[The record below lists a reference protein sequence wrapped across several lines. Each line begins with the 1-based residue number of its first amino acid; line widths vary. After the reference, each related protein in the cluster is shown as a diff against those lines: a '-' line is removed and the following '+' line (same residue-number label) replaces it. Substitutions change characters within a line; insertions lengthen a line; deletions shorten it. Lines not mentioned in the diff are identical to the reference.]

1 MRELLRVPRC
11 PEPYHSLRGC
21 VNTALTK
28 AKFISFLSDLES
40 ADLIKKS
47 NVRSLIKYSDP
58 FLSGAPLQLGNGR
71 TLTGDHTI
79 TLRDDL
85 FAKLKQVRAFERAND
100 DKGHGYISHVLGKIA
115 LLQLQEM
122 GQWSIAGE
130 QWKRRNI
137 TTNVPSKR
145 KRQSIE
151 VAQPVPAIPIGELRP
166 TNHSDGLAM
175 GDKDKPSPND
185 AVHGVALAPP
195 IVASV
200 TLVPPPP
207 PPAFRQLART
217 CALDLGLHGW
227 IGKRISKTQAREEVK
242 KYYKRN
248 PEQVEAMGLD
258 PEYFSI
264 DHVVPSHIGGID
276 HVFNYVLMPVGVN
289 ARFKDRWDNEKKKYV
304 GHNAAKIASD
314 FASWFRSRNA
324 SQEDFSKFDPHRC
337 L

>member
-1 MRELLRVPRC
+1 
-11 PEPYHSLRGC
+11 
-21 VNTALTK
+21 
-28 AKFISFLSDLES
+28 
-40 ADLIKKS
+40 
-47 NVRSLIKYSDP
+47 
-58 FLSGAPLQLGNGR
+58 
-71 TLTGDHTI
+71 
-79 TLRDDL
+79 
-85 FAKLKQVRAFERAND
+85 
-100 DKGHGYISHVLGKIA
+100 
-115 LLQLQEM
+115 
-122 GQWSIAGE
+122 
-130 QWKRRNI
+130 
-137 TTNVPSKR
+137 
-145 KRQSIE
+145 
-151 VAQPVPAIPIGELRP
+151 
-166 TNHSDGLAM
+166 M